1 MVKKPMKELTCAKCG
16 LTIKQSGWTM
26 HWKNVQKVCRPNAR
40 KVLVEGEL
48 PTKPQWLESNYKAPM
63 VSDQVDE
70 YSLNK
75 FLPQILKC
83 IETGEKIPWHF
94 RDFTY
99 KLLEANV
106 IKKDQLKDG
115 KPFSAR
121 NKVKQ
126 REKDNY
132 QTKTYHP
139 DSLFNKKNVCKFMK
153 TVIPEPLE
161 EIKIKGIVF
170 TPIKFIP
177 RVPKTANE

>member
-1 MVKKPMKELTCAKCG
+1 
-16 LTIKQSGWTM
+16 M
-26 HWKNVQKVCRPNAR
+26 HWKIVHKVRRPNDR

-48 PTKPQWLESNYKAPM
+48 PTKPQWLESNDKALM

-139 DSLFNKKNVCKFMK
+139 DNLFVKKGYGKFMK

-161 EIKIKGIVF
+161 EISLKGIVHK
-170 TPIKFIP
+170 PIKFIP
-177 RVPKTANE
+177 KAPKTANE